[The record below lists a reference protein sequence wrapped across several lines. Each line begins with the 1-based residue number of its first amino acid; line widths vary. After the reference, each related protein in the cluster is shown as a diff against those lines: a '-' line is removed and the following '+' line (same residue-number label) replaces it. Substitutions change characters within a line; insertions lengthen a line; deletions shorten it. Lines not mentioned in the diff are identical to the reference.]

1 MVIFGSF
8 LGSITLGVFKSK
20 LCPVFPHVL
29 EIGIIFLNSMSK
41 IMPVGLAESELY
53 IFEGKGRTHVAFHS
67 RIYTRQP

>member
-1 MVIFGSF
+1 M
-8 LGSITLGVFKSK
+8 
-20 LCPVFPHVL
+20 FPHVL

-67 RIYTRQP
+67 RIYTRQPWLNRSSTVKKHREP